1 MTPPDPIHTPVC
13 ELLGLRYPVLLAPM
27 AGVSGGR
34 LAAAVSRAG
43 GLGLIGGGY
52 GDAGW
57 LSEQLAL
64 IEQQPVG
71 VGFISWALRRQP
83 ELLELVLAAR
93 PRAMMLSFGDLAPA
107 GAQVRDGGAVL
118 IAQVQTVG
126 QAVAAARQGAQLI
139 VAQGGEAGGHGGLR
153 GTLALVPAVVDAVA
167 PLPVLAAGGIAD
179 GRGLASVL
187 MLGAAGALCGTLF
200 YASVESLAHQRAKQA
215 LVHSSG
221 DDTVKSPLYDLL
233 RGLDWPTGPWGLR
246 TLSNALTRRWAG
258 DLDALQQDLALHRA
272 QLQQARDLGDFD
284 LAPVIAGEAADLVHH
299 ICPAEQA
306 LQEMVGQCAR
316 LLEQAPRFLHS
327 THS

>member
-1 MTPPDPIHTPVC
+1 MTRSEGIRTPVTD
-13 ELLGLRYPVLLAPM
+13 LLGLRHPVLLAPM

-57 LSEQLAL
+57 LGEQLGL

-71 VGFISWALRRQP
+71 VGFISWALRQRP
-83 ELLELVLAAR
+83 ELLGLALSAR
-93 PRAMMLSFGDLAPA
+93 PRAVMLSFGELQPA
-107 GAQVRDGGAVL
+107 GALVSDAGAVL

-126 QAVAAARQGAQLI
+126 QAVEAVRQGAQII

-167 PLPVLAAGGIAD
+167 PVPVLAAGGIAD
-179 GRGLASVL
+179 GRGLAAAL

-215 LVHSSG
+215 LVQASG

-233 RGLDWPTGPWGLR
+233 RGLDWPAGPWGLR
-246 TLSNALTRRWAG
+246 TLGNALTRRWSG
-258 DLDALQQDLALHRA
+258 DLDALRQDLALHRA
-272 QLQQARDLGDFD
+272 QLQEARDRGDFEV
-284 LAPVIAGEAADLVHH
+284 APVIAGEAADLVGQ
-299 ICPAEQA
+299 IGPAEQA
-306 LQEMVGQCAR
+306 LLAMVGDCAR
-316 LLEQAPRFLHS
+316 LLERAPQHLHS
-327 THS
+327 TLS

>member
-1 MTPPDPIHTPVC
+1 MHLPESIRTPVT

-52 GDAGW
+52 GDAVW
-57 LSEQLAL
+57 LSEQLGL
-64 IEQQPVG
+64 TERQPVG
-71 VGFISWALRRQP
+71 VGFISWALQNQS
-83 ELLELVLAAR
+83 ELLGLALAAR
-93 PRAMMLSFGDLAPA
+93 PRAVMLSFGDLQPA
-107 GAQVRDGGAVL
+107 GARVRDAGAVL
-118 IAQVQTVG
+118 IAQVQTVA
-126 QAVAAARQGAQLI
+126 QAMAAARQGAQII

-179 GRGLASVL
+179 GRGLAAAL

-200 YASVESLAHQRAKQA
+200 YASVESLAHQRAKQV
-215 LVHSSG
+215 LVQASG

-233 RGLDWPTGPWGLR
+233 RGLLWPAGPWGLR

-258 DLDALQQDLALHRA
+258 DLDALHQDLALHRA
-272 QLQQARDLGDFD
+272 QLQQARDRGDFD
-284 LAPVIAGEAADLVHH
+284 VAPVIAGEAADLVLG
-299 ICPAEQA
+299 IGPAEQV

-316 LLEQAPRFLHS
+316 LLEQAPKSLHS
-327 THS
+327 TQS